1 MNLPTRFIA
10 LALTVSAALAT
21 VATACPETS
30 EELGID
36 FWHVSA
42 LESDCAHEE
51 QFEQAIDRETEQV
64 RRRIDVRQSV
74 VSDMLDGRR
83 TLADA
88 AAVFAELN
96 RAHVRAGGYAK
107 AYFGD
112 KSDVE
117 IAALQVIEQVK
128 RSLDPRG
135 EKVAAA
141 LKAEFDRGAVR

>member
-1 MNLPTRFIA
+1 MKFPIRLAA
-10 LALTVSAALAT
+10 LVLSLSGALTA

-36 FWHVSA
+36 FWHIST
-42 LESDCAHEE
+42 LEADCATEE
-51 QFEQAIDRETEQV
+51 QVHQAIDRETEQT
-64 RRRIDVRQSV
+64 RRRIDIRQSI
-74 VSDMLDGRR
+74 VSDVLDGRR

-96 RAHVRAGGYAK
+96 RSHTRVGEFAR
-107 AYFGD
+107 AYFHGKTD
-112 KSDVE
+112 LE

-135 EKVAAA
+135 EAVAKT